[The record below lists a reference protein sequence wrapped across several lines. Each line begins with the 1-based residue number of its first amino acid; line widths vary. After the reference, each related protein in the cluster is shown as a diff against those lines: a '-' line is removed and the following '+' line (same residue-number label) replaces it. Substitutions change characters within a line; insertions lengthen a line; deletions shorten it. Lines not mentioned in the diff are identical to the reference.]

1 MTCWFLE
8 GIRPVEV
15 VARSNGKVFRGLGHN
30 TDDVTW
36 TIITFENGA
45 IANLGIFY
53 ALPATYP
60 TYGQSPRYEIL
71 GDQGVILLDGDNK
84 DSLLYTDNGV
94 PHAYVPDHSVN
105 MLFMQTNSSGDW
117 ALGDFWGPIANE
129 TRSWIDHLV
138 LGTTCPHTTVH
149 EGRQTLE
156 ITIAIE
162 EAVRTGSA
170 IKLS

>member
-1 MTCWFLE
+1 MD
-8 GIRPVEV
+8 
-15 VARSNGKVFRGLGHN
+15 KVRGLK
-30 TDDVTW
+30 
-36 TIITFENGA
+36 F
-45 IANLGIFY
+45 L
-53 ALPATYP
+53 
-60 TYGQSPRYEIL
+60 
-71 GDQGVILLDGDNK
+71 VIKASFNK
-84 DSLLYTDNGV
+84 DSLLFTDNGV

-129 TRSWIDHLV
+129 TRSWIDHLL
-138 LGTTCPHTTVH
+138 LGTSCPHTTVH

-170 IKLS
+170 VKLS